1 MKDKSATAKRAK
13 KLHPS
18 DAANAELLARAV
30 RFEIALFLGT
40 GRYARADAATL
51 EAARIEAMRLVAEN
65 SSLYRRLPLIYGIT
79 AEGRAA
85 LVTAN

>member
-1 MKDKSATAKRAK
+1 MKRVK
-13 KLHPS
+13 KLHPA
-18 DAANAELLARAV
+18 DVANAELLARAV

-40 GRYARADAATL
+40 GRYARADAKTL
-51 EAARIEAMRLVAEN
+51 GAARIEAMRLVAEN
-65 SSLYRRLPLIYGIT
+65 TSPYRRLPLIYGIT